1 MSKQCIQCGVYSMRR
16 LDKKGRCVNCRIASR
31 RRKRMKQLHDA
42 QMEQAHEASLRGI
55 AEGDRVTFNLDSGW
69 FPYGTIGR
77 VVKGK
82 GWLVVRLE
90 ASPGEK
96 TLLSENWTKA
106 SLT

>member
-1 MSKQCIQCGVYSMRR
+1 
-16 LDKKGRCVNCRIASR
+16 
-31 RRKRMKQLHDA
+31 MKQLYDA

-77 VVKGK
+77 VVKEK

-96 TLLSENWTKA
+96 TLLSENWTKTP
-106 SLT
+106 LT